1 MKGTLVQGRVIL
13 EDRIVL
19 AGAALVLMVLGGM
32 TWLLFA
38 DYLFPKADAE
48 LHYTHMHCPECGE
61 EIPYNTAL
69 EGEPCVA
76 CQKGNYLP
84 TVGPFQEGKK
94 KASLGTRLVIFFLFA
109 GLLGEGLAFL
119 SIWRF
124 GEAAPGCGKGRKPA
138 TDLLLPVLP
147 AKTGLPNF
155 PGRHRSPVF
164 SVQDRLPFTSR
175 LPGRTRGT
183 RGACVKTGSSRD
195 PGKPL

>member
-119 SIWRF
+119 SIWRL
-124 GEAAPGCGKGRKPA
+124 GRLRQDAAKAESRLLICCCPYCRRKLGYPISQVGTGVRCSRCKTA
-138 TDLLLPVLP
+138 FLLPP
-147 AKTGLPNF
+147 AYQAE
-155 PGRHRSPVF
+155 PGEPEELV
-164 SVQDRLPFTSR
+164 
-175 LPGRTRGT
+175 
-183 RGACVKTGSSRD
+183 
-195 PGKPL
+195 